1 MTHCIKYRPVFK
13 VKWMNHG
20 GHKLNSRNWL
30 PVFCLSQVGDVV
42 FVNEDETFPCDLIL
56 LSSSRE
62 DGTCFV
68 TTASLDGE
76 SSHKVCMFYCRAF
89 VYLYTTLLLCF
100 IHGWM
105 DGWMLCLQ
113 CCALN
118 LQSYPPN
125 NSSRPLWILWLLIL
139 KELVQKEK
147 AYMFPS
153 G

>member
-1 MTHCIKYRPVFK
+1 MHRVYD
-13 VKWMNHG
+13 G
-20 GHKLNSRNWL
+20 GQKFNRRNWL

-42 FVNEDETFPCDLIL
+42 FVKEDETFPCDLIL

-76 SSHKVCMFYCRAF
+76 SSHKVFMFYCRAF
-89 VYLYTTLLLCF
+89 VLFTLLLRF
-100 IHGWM
+100 K
-105 DGWMLCLQ
+105 LK
-113 CCALN
+113 
-118 LQSYPPN
+118 SYPPN
-125 NSSRPLWILWLLIL
+125 NSSRLFWILWLIIS

>member
-1 MTHCIKYRPVFK
+1 M
-13 VKWMNHG
+13 MAD
-20 GHKLNSRNWL
+20 LNL
-30 PVFCLSQVGDVV
+30 TEGTGFSQVGDMV
-42 FVNEDETFPCDLIL
+42 FVKEDETFPCDLIL

-89 VYLYTTLLLCF
+89 VLLLYYCIITTLLLRF
-100 IHGWM
+100 K
-105 DGWMLCLQ
+105 LK
-113 CCALN
+113 
-118 LQSYPPN
+118 SYPPN
-125 NSSRPLWILWLLIL
+125 NSSRPFWILWLIIS